1 MSGDNTKITPEQ
13 KADKNITIAAGKTL
27 RSSMSLEGTF
37 SNLNLNFTGF
47 SSDSFT
53 KKMSIDEKIER
64 ALAIMNKLLIPTKSQ
79 IVEPNPCPTPIPSE
93 VKVPQIPI
101 PIPLLLVGNMSVIRA
116 VDPVGIKPALKP

>member
-1 MSGDNTKITPEQ
+1 
-13 KADKNITIAAGKTL
+13 
-27 RSSMSLEGTF
+27 
-37 SNLNLNFTGF
+37 
-47 SSDSFT
+47 
-53 KKMSIDEKIER
+53 MSIDEKIER

-116 VDPVGIKPALKP
+116 VDPVGIKPALKPWRKRKNKKKATEIDNG